1 MPPGQAAAGEGE
13 ADLEPEDKSY
23 LLNGVC
29 LSKEAQDALANEL
42 KNLKPLQPH
51 HLQEARRVM
60 NASEKAVLEK
70 PKSMFLRKRFR

>member
-42 KNLKPLQPH
+42 KNLKPL
-51 HLQEARRVM
+51 
-60 NASEKAVLEK
+60 
-70 PKSMFLRKRFR
+70 